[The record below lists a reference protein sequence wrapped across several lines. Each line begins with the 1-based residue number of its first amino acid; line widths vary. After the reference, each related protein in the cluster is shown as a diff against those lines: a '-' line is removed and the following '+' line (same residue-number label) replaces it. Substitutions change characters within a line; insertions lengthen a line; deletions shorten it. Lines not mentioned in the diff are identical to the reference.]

1 MILVLFIFIP
11 LGCLYL
17 FVFVCSAHINVTI
30 FFREFETS
38 YHTSDVCVLLMLQ
51 LIDCD
56 LWIHSYINENK

>member
-1 MILVLFIFIP
+1 MILVLFIFIH

-38 YHTSDVCVLLMLQ
+38 YHMSDVCVLLMLQ

-56 LWIHSYINENK
+56 L